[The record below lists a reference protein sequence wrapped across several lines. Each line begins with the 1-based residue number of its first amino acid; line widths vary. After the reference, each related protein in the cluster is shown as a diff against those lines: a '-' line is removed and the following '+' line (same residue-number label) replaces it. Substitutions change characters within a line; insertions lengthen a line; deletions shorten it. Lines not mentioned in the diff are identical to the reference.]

1 MLGVIPFGP
10 TLALPPTHR
19 VASRRPF
26 PTGAP
31 MLARRAHRTSLAI
44 ALAAFALLA
53 CSKGASNSPDSLA
66 PPVPAATAPAAS
78 RAQMGMMMGDSAMIM
93 LAGFCGAEDG
103 DSTMSPRVD
112 LIVNGDAALH
122 ASQVMVN
129 VTQGS
134 AGELKAEL
142 VAGKDAHTMCGGRAR
157 RIYIGGTTM
166 FLGNPTLT
174 LTSSVPVA
182 INARSTVGAMLGSL
196 ASVKPGQKGAVLK
209 WDAAP
214 ATPAAKP

>member
-1 MLGVIPFGP
+1 
-10 TLALPPTHR
+10 
-19 VASRRPF
+19 
-26 PTGAP
+26 
-31 MLARRAHRTSLAI
+31 MLARLAVRPTSLAI
-44 ALAAFALLA
+44 SLAVFALLA
-53 CSKGASNSPDSLA
+53 CSKGASNGADSVA
-66 PPVPAATAPAAS
+66 PPAPAATSALAAP

-103 DSTMSPRVD
+103 DSTMSPHVD

-129 VTQGS
+129 VTPGP
-134 AGELKAEL
+134 AGDLKAEL
-142 VAGKDAHTMCGGRAR
+142 VAGKDARTMCGGRAR

-174 LTSSVPVA
+174 LTSAVPVT
-182 INARSTVGAMLGSL
+182 ITARSTVGAMLGSL
-196 ASVKPGQKGAVLK
+196 ADVKPGQKGAALK

-214 ATPAAKP
+214 AAPAAAKP